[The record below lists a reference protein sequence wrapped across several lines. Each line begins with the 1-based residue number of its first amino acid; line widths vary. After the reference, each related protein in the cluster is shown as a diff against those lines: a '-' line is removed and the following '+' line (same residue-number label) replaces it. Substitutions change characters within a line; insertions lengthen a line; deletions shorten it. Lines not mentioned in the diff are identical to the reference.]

1 MSSKSYLVIGVVIG
15 LIIGGLLGGLLVPYL
30 GIANN
35 TSEANKIS
43 QLQSQISQLESQT
56 SNLQAQNSQLQGEIN
71 SLKSENS
78 QLQAQVSQLQSII
91 SLSDSET
98 LVSEQTVS
106 EPAGQTYE
114 WGFSLSYPGYLIVTV
129 QSSTT
134 TKTYVEVVWN
144 YNGVSYSNTINVGS
158 GGTAEFPVLPTTVYV
173 YVGNNNFFNGATETV
188 SITYV
193 Y

>member
-30 GIANN
+30 EIAN
-35 TSEANKIS
+35 T
-43 QLQSQISQLESQT
+43 
-56 SNLQAQNSQLQGEIN
+56 
-71 SLKSENS
+71 EN
-78 QLQAQVSQLQSII
+78 SQLQSII